1 MKNCAPDGAQ
11 FLNVRISSALL
22 VLLQQHGHAL
32 GARSAAEDEHRVVE
46 VLQKNGIPLCFE
58 ARAKGTAPSE
68 LLDAIGLGGTTRVL
82 TAGLLP
88 RANVPAVFGAINK
101 ALSYHKRGA
110 GIAVTLPLTGV
121 QNSILQLTAPAD
133 CAGPTAEKEE
143 HTMKDHP
150 YALLWVSV
158 KAGHGDEAV
167 DAARK
172 AGARGGTVLK
182 GNRCSTEEASSFLGI
197 SIREEQDFVMI
208 VVPQEQKSAVMQA
221 VTAACGLN
229 TPAHGVTAALPVD
242 EVMGLE

>member
-1 MKNCAPDGAQ
+1 MAATQKRTPC
-11 FLNVRISSALL
+11 LRLL
-22 VLLQQHGHAL
+22 LSVTQ
-32 GARSAAEDEHRVVE
+32 AEDEHRVVE

-182 GNRCSTEEASSFLGI
+182 GSRCRSFPWRQPIRKSSASWRI
-197 SIREEQDFVMI
+197 
-208 VVPQEQKSAVMQA
+208 
-221 VTAACGLN
+221 
-229 TPAHGVTAALPVD
+229 
-242 EVMGLE
+242 